1 MRMTKS
7 ILTASALALV
17 AASAV
22 QAQSL
27 SSAGALAFDDADTLF
42 VGDAKAGLVH
52 AFDLGDA
59 LADQSG
65 YQLGRA
71 QTFEG
76 AQSSTIS
83 MLRLQLSWA
92 LSQSR
97 S

>member
-1 MRMTKS
+1 MRMTTS
-7 ILTASALALV
+7 ILTASALALA

-42 VGDAKAGLVH
+42 VVLVTRLQINP
-52 AFDLGDA
+52 DIN
-59 LADQSG
+59 LAV
-65 YQLGRA
+65 LRPLK
-71 QTFEG
+71 G

-83 MLRLQLSWA
+83 MLRLQHSWL